1 MARTLSIII
10 YILFCREDLH
20 QAAGEK
26 WHMVSPDVQAQM
38 ARMAAASAWGL
49 GKGYEYK
56 VPIIALT

>member
-1 MARTLSIII
+1 MYVL
-10 YILFCREDLH
+10 LCREDLH

-49 GKGYEYK
+49 GKGYK
-56 VPIIALT
+56 LNFML